1 MLFTAQPEHRA
12 ARTFDKTS
20 CPSDCGGATSG
31 SVIQGTATHGAP
43 TGLSDNAFQLEALAN
58 LAASLCA
65 SVLLIPPSR
74 MLTPNHNGGR
84 SVPDFVRWD
93 RYLEFRP
100 AAGVANP
107 LIDDKEWAAISSRHE
122 DHEHDPE
129 CQGECQPL
137 LNLMSTT
144 PAQAAWDWGRAVD
157 AVANGRR
164 FVWHI
169 DVNYWTW
176 GGVVAAA
183 IHSAGFAV
191 PHIDFNEGL
200 PPFDGCDHGQVR
212 VSQNVLALVKTFEEK
227 VGLSG
232 FSDVSALHLRRG
244 DMSTWCDTSAPT
256 VIDYINCTDHEGV
269 SGRQQLIIFT
279 DETDP
284 LYLSELFSGLK
295 QLPQWGG
302 RVVHGDPIIEK
313 NAHHYNGAPDNYETY
328 AAASNIISLAGQAFN
343 VRCPFVCGERNA
355 DERGADR
362 TDGNGVCHPCKKQ
375 KAWEE
380 RAWPDYQR
388 GIEQEKAGQR
398 GEG

>member
-169 DVNYWTW
+169 DVSYWTW

-191 PHIDFNEGL
+191 PHIDFNVGL

-232 FSDVSALHLRRG
+232 FSDVSR
-244 DMSTWCDTSAPT
+244 M
-256 VIDYINCTDHEGV
+256 
-269 SGRQQLIIFT
+269 
-279 DETDP
+279 
-284 LYLSELFSGLK
+284 
-295 QLPQWGG
+295 
-302 RVVHGDPIIEK
+302 
-313 NAHHYNGAPDNYETY
+313 AHAPDSLVHPVPY
-328 AAASNIISLAGQAFN
+328 APARL
-343 VRCPFVCGERNA
+343 
-355 DERGADR
+355 
-362 TDGNGVCHPCKKQ
+362 
-375 KAWEE
+375 
-380 RAWPDYQR
+380 RATSCL
-388 GIEQEKAGQR
+388 
-398 GEG
+398 